1 MKTIYRPG
9 TNQRLQILGVSLA
22 AALLTSA
29 CAGNPPVAQIAVA
42 KAAVNNASAAGANEF
57 APLPLRSAQQKME
70 AAQQAMATEDYQ
82 MAPML
87 TRCYQ
92 PQPPVRLRRSARL
105 ANCSKTIMC
114 YVKKLTV
121 KLNNFNGVLYENNSL
136 SIHTRHQP
144 AAGGL

>member
-82 MAPML
+82 MA
-87 TRCYQ
+87 
-92 PQPPVRLRRSARL
+92 RLLSEEAEVDALLSTATARSVKAQRAVSQL
-105 ANCSKTIMC
+105 QQDNNVLRQEIDRKT
-114 YVKKLTV
+114 
-121 KLNNFNGVLYENNSL
+121 
-136 SIHTRHQP
+136 Q
-144 AAGGL
+144 

>member
-9 TNQRLQILGVSLA
+9 TNQRLQIFGVSLA

-82 MAPML
+82 
-87 TRCYQ
+87 T
-92 PQPPVRLRRSARL
+92 ARL
-105 ANCSKTIMC
+105 LSEEAEVDALLSTATARSVKAQRAVSQLQQDNNVLRQEIDRKT
-114 YVKKLTV
+114 
-121 KLNNFNGVLYENNSL
+121 
-136 SIHTRHQP
+136 Q
-144 AAGGL
+144 

>member
-22 AALLTSA
+22 ATLLTSA

-82 MAPML
+82 MA
-87 TRCYQ
+87 
-92 PQPPVRLRRSARL
+92 RLLSEEAEVDALLSTATARSVKAQRAVSQL
-105 ANCSKTIMC
+105 QQDNNVLRQEIDRKT
-114 YVKKLTV
+114 
-121 KLNNFNGVLYENNSL
+121 
-136 SIHTRHQP
+136 Q
-144 AAGGL
+144 